1 MGGYN
6 VIIHLNLLILS
17 DSVGSGYK
25 NTLIV
30 KSFALDLIPP
40 HWTQPPQGNLNHK
53 PGIYVSCVTLTRLR
67 PLCTLRDQ
75 ALVRLRVRASI
86 ELQSNKFE
94 IMVVSFK

>member
-25 NTLIV
+25 YTFIV
-30 KSFALDLIPP
+30 KSFALNFIPP

-75 ALVRLRVRASI
+75 ALVRLRASI